1 MPLYN
6 FSFGSNMSSNRLLAR
21 LPNVKRVGTAVLKG
35 YELTFDML
43 FKDGSGKCSIC
54 PSDKEDALVYGV
66 IYELNEEEKAILDG
80 IEGVGYDCVDIAPT
94 LLTGET
100 VTAHCYIANTHNS
113 DVLPYDWYIKHV
125 HRGSLEAGVP
135 KEYSDAIL
143 NRAQKSDTNQERAAI
158 EFAVHQK

>member
-66 IYELNEEEKAILDG
+66 IYELNEEEKAIL
-80 IEGVGYDCVDIAPT
+80 E
-94 LLTGET
+94 LK
-100 VTAHCYIANTHNS
+100 NK
-113 DVLPYDWYIKHV
+113 VL
-125 HRGSLEAGVP
+125 
-135 KEYSDAIL
+135 
-143 NRAQKSDTNQERAAI
+143 
-158 EFAVHQK
+158 

>member
-1 MPLYN
+1 MALYN

-21 LPNVKRVGTAVLKG
+21 LPNAKRVGTAVLKG

-54 PSDKEDALVYGV
+54 PSAKKDELVYGV
-66 IYELNEEEKAILDG
+66 IYEISDAEKIILDG
-80 IEGVGYDCVDIAPT
+80 IEGAGYDCVDITPT

-100 VTAHCYIANTHNS
+100 INAHCYIANTHDS

-125 HRGSLEAGVP
+125 HRGALEAGVP
-135 KEYSDAIL
+135 KAYSDAIL
-143 NRAQKSDTNQERAAI
+143 NRPQKSDTNQARAAL
-158 EFAVHQK
+158 EFAVHQQ